1 MSCCFVTQDE
11 LERNYMTSQQLLSHI
26 TNNENFIGSQGE
38 QGEQGEQGLQ
48 GPMGEV
54 GPTGATGDTGPTGPQ
69 GVPGDVGP
77 SGPEGPAGETGA
89 TGSTGPAGADGIQGP
104 IGPPGPSIVGM
115 ISMFANVTPPDK
127 WMLCNGGAISR
138 VAYLELFELIGT
150 LYGAGNGTTTF
161 NLPDMRQRFPVCHD
175 STAPAYDN
183 LGDVGG
189 AASNN
194 HTHTLSNGADF
205 AAQAT
210 ITSRGV
216 WSSYTGEALAE
227 GRTGGATNLPRIG
240 RAMTTTSVPTLPP
253 FFTVQFII
261 CVEP

>member
-1 MSCCFVTQDE
+1 MSCCFVTQEE
-11 LERNYMTSQQLLSHI
+11 LQQNYMTSGQLLSHI
-26 TNNENFIGSQGE
+26 ANNENFIGQQGE

-104 IGPPGPSIVGM
+104 IGPPGPSMVGM
-115 ISMFANVTPPDK
+115 ISMFADADPPAK
-127 WMLCNGGAISR
+127 WMICNGGAISR

-150 LYGAGNGTTTF
+150 LYGPGNGSTTF

-175 STAPAYDN
+175 STEPAYDN
-183 LGDVGG
+183 PGDIGG
-189 AASNN
+189 AVSNN
-194 HTHTLSNGADF
+194 HTHTLANGADF
-205 AAQAT
+205 GANAT

-216 WSSYTGEALAE
+216 WSNTGSSAEGE
-227 GRTGGATNLPRIG
+227 GRTGGATTLPRIVKT
-240 RAMTTTSVPTLPP
+240 MDTKTVPTLPP
-253 FFTVQFII
+253 FFTVQFI
-261 CVEP
+261 